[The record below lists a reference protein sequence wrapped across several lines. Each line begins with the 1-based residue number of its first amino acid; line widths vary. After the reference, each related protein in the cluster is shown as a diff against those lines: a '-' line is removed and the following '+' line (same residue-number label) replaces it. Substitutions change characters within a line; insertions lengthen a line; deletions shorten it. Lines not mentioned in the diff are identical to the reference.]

1 MLTRREEVSP
11 KEQYYADSLLT
22 KPTTGHSVFTNLA
35 VGVAT
40 PIVALNMLDG
50 DFAKKPEGKAV
61 LNFMDSVRLE
71 NATPGMGTAQK
82 ITGEIS
88 NMIGF
93 GLNPI
98 TWGLGA
104 AGGIAARGVVAGA
117 GRIAPDVLSVFLRR
131 PIAEMVS
138 KPIGQYIPSMYGRG
152 AAETPLTLGLVSKKT
167 LETFG
172 SFAGAGVPQG
182 IVDNYNRDTNHI
194 KWGGVAREAG
204 EMGAFGIA
212 LGSLPFAW
220 GVLRGKINRA
230 RGADLSESINN
241 NALDQALADG
251 HITEAEHKWYVDY
264 LEHQKNPG
272 DEAMT
277 TSLQERGS
285 VIANENGHTANT
297 VSNEAMFEILTPND
311 VSNLHGAVSD
321 QISGG
326 VPDAYKTSLSDFI
339 IHNRMDYI
347 RQNPKWLDGV
357 RGYVDF
363 INQKLI
369 AKPSKIA
376 EADTI
381 LDEHLLTGMHDKMP
395 FSQEEL
401 LTQLRES
408 NIDTNEL
415 KNLPIV
421 IPENIYTILKNDK
434 KDFFDFLHEQSES
447 YKFNRLSTNSDFMN
461 NVFYHGTGDLK
472 NIKEF
477 DVSRTNLDAL
487 YGAGLYITDNKM
499 IASGYSKARQKLTV
513 RENESSGRIHELK
526 FNKPPKLV
534 DVEKAPSKDVFK
546 IIRDKAKEFDVNLKK
561 SNSTKSIDDIFK
573 ELKKQLKENPETKG
587 RDMGFG
593 LTLPPIHYLERYS
606 DLINEINTV
615 LSEHGFDGYLHT
627 GGNRW
632 KAAAKVNHN
641 VVVLF
646 GHDYVQHGVSHVKNP
661 SEILDQKLIDMYY
674 DYKEKIKNYAS
685 ELKSKEGLAA
695 PKDELLEIKSNL
707 FDENGALRPNLER
720 SVSYHRLV
728 DLSHFWNN
736 AKTLLDRVNLEQ
748 EYNRQEAFR
757 DLANQVLK
765 IADNDM
771 PRVAKPENV
780 MDYMKHR
787 IEGTLNKVKP
797 VAEVQQ
803 EVKAKR
809 DVPQDADSLLAEQSQ
824 DLQAIH
830 AEEMKHEFEVATERF
845 KEFKGSEN
853 IFKNLISCVIGGLNA

>member
-22 KPTTGHSVFTNLA
+22 KPTTAHSVFTNLA

-40 PIVALNMLDG
+40 PIVALNMLDS
-50 DFAKKPEGKAV
+50 DFSKKPEGKAV

-117 GRIAPDVLSVFLRR
+117 GRVAPEVLSAFMRR

-152 AAETPLTLGLVSKKT
+152 LGETPLTLGLVGKKT

-172 SFAGAGVPQG
+172 TFAGAGVPQG
-182 IVDNYNRDTNHI
+182 IVDNYKRDTNHI
-194 KWGGVAREAG
+194 NWGGVAREAG
-204 EMGAFGIA
+204 EMGAFGLA
-212 LGSLPFAW
+212 LGAIPFTW

-230 RGADLSESINN
+230 RGTELSEGVDHH
-241 NALDQALADG
+241 ALDQALADG
-251 HITEAEHKWYVDY
+251 HITEAERKWYMDY

-277 TSLQERGS
+277 KSLQERGS

-297 VSNEAMFEILTPND
+297 VSNEALFEILTPND
-311 VSNLHGAVSD
+311 VSNLHGAISD
-321 QISGG
+321 QVAGG
-326 VPDAYKTSLSDFI
+326 VPEAYQRSLSDFI

-363 INQKLI
+363 VNQKLI

-376 EADTI
+376 EANKI
-381 LDEHLLTGMHDKMP
+381 LDDHMLKGVKENMP
-395 FSQEEL
+395 FSQKEMFKTMKKFGFESSHMQLLPVNIPDNMVKHFKIAQRVNELTAKMKKAEKAGKPVNKQTLRRIEDLQKKQPKLLTPKEE
-401 LTQLRES
+401 LTQLRE
-408 NIDTNEL
+408 TLLGE
-415 KNLPIV
+415 
-421 IPENIYTILKNDK
+421 
-434 KDFFDFLHEQSES
+434 
-447 YKFNRLSTNSDFMN
+447 R
-461 NVFYHGTGDLK
+461 
-472 NIKEF
+472 
-477 DVSRTNLDAL
+477 
-487 YGAGLYITDNKM
+487 GL
-499 IASGYSKARQKLTV
+499 
-513 RENESSGRIHELK
+513 
-526 FNKPPKLV
+526 PPKWEL
-534 DVEKAPSKDVFK
+534 
-546 IIRDKAKEFDVNLKK
+546 
-561 SNSTKSIDDIFK
+561 SN
-573 ELKKQLKENPETKG
+573 
-587 RDMGFG
+587 
-593 LTLPPIHYLERYS
+593 
-606 DLINEINTV
+606 
-615 LSEHGFDGYLHT
+615 
-627 GGNRW
+627 
-632 KAAAKVNHN
+632 A
-641 VVVLF
+641 
-646 GHDYVQHGVSHVKNP
+646 
-661 SEILDQKLIDMYY
+661 
-674 DYKEKIKNYAS
+674 
-685 ELKSKEGLAA
+685 
-695 PKDELLEIKSNL
+695 
-707 FDENGALRPNLER
+707 
-720 SVSYHRLV
+720 YHRLV
-728 DLSHFWNN
+728 DLSHVWHN
-736 AKTLLDRVNLEQ
+736 ARSLLERVHLEH
-748 EYNRQEAFR
+748 EYNRQSSFR
-757 DLANQVLK
+757 DLAHQVLR
-765 IADNDM
+765 IADDDM